1 MPAGVDEVA
10 PKGLAE
16 DVDVEDGLQVLEPVR
31 SLPQQH
37 ARDRQLLDLRVGTH
51 VGRGVGR
58 GSLSRSASEAA
69 GLG

>member
-51 VGRGVGR
+51 VGRG
-58 GSLSRSASEAA
+58 SLSRSASEAA